1 MKKLR
6 NWRTKMKLEEQ
17 LIKLNKQ
24 FSDKE
29 EAIRYCG
36 KVLYEGGYVNEDYID
51 AMIERDKEL
60 SVYMGNFIA
69 IPHGTDVAKK
79 DVLKSG
85 ITVVQ
90 VPTGVDFGTEDN
102 PQVAT
107 VLFGIAGIGNEHLE
121 IIQKISI
128 FCADVDNVIKL
139 ADAQSEEEISSLLDS
154 VE

>member
-1 MKKLR
+1 
-6 NWRTKMKLEEQ
+6 MKLEKH
-17 LIKLNKQ
+17 LIKLDKQ
-24 FSDKE
+24 FSNKE

-36 KVLYEGGYVNEDYID
+36 QVLYEGGYVNENYIE

-69 IPHGTDVAKK
+69 IPHGTDAAKK

-90 VPTGVDFGTEDN
+90 VPRGVDFGNESNT
-102 PQVAT
+102 QVAT

-128 FCADVDNVIKL
+128 FCADVNNVLKL
-139 ADAQSEEEISSLLDS
+139 ADAQSKEEVLRLFDA

>member
-1 MKKLR
+1 
-6 NWRTKMKLEEQ
+6 MKLEKN
-17 LIKLNKQ
+17 LIKLNEQ

-36 KVLYEGGYVNEDYID
+36 KILYDGGFVREEYID
-51 AMIERDKEL
+51 AMVERNQEL

-69 IPHGTDVAKK
+69 IPHGTDAAKK

-90 VPTGVDFGTEDN
+90 VPEGVNFGTEDSS
-102 PQVAT
+102 QVAT
-107 VLFGIAGIGNEHLE
+107 VLFGIAGIGDEHLE

-139 ADAQSEEEISSLLDS
+139 ADAQSEEEVIRLLDS

>member
-1 MKKLR
+1 
-6 NWRTKMKLEEQ
+6 
-17 LIKLNKQ
+17 
-24 FSDKE
+24 
-29 EAIRYCG
+29 
-36 KVLYEGGYVNEDYID
+36 

-69 IPHGTDVAKK
+69 IPHGTDAAKK

-90 VPTGVDFGTEDN
+90 VPRGVDFGNVSN

-107 VLFGIAGIGNEHLE
+107 VLFGIAGISNEHLE

-128 FCADVDNVIKL
+128 FCADVDNVLKL
-139 ADAQSEEEISSLLDS
+139 ADAQSKEEVLRLFDA